1 MAEKPGAV
9 PSRAN
14 FPCSRSPRH
23 LSSSATAPPPSTF
36 RARKGGRVV
45 RTRAGN
51 ETAGKE
57 TAGKGADVAAR
68 GRGSDVTA
76 TGGEKDRQVAEGGQD
91 VIIEG
96 QVVRVTQ
103 EDIDIAEMIE
113 ALESAF
119 EELEEERYEEAE
131 KGKGKGKAEGER
143 EGQAERKGKQDGKGD
158 VKGEGE
164 GEDGGRTEGA
174 KQEGKEGKGKR
185 EEGRVEGDEDS
196 DTEAMEYDMDMDLD
210 IDLGELCRS
219 AVVRWLVSWNL
230 SATWQGDVQTLA
242 ALLDELYTNEML
254 VMTQEKANDAMA
266 AAVRAGTDFFR
277 ANLEKQYVWYDADGK
292 VVTDWTNERVSVYV
306 AGTLSLF
313 LDISLEGNSDTAFP
327 PAALNWLDERNL
339 RSEVFGPG
347 AAVDIVTCVPGPYG
361 GKVFAFE
368 LPEGRE
374 AGEVYA
380 ALNSRLRRSFPNLE
394 VSLDSMQ
401 YAMDVGDDM
410 FKGGGGG
417 MGGENDRDGGWGG
430 GPGGGGDGGGGGG
443 NWNEWGQFQTGN
455 APTLYTTCAAFV
467 VRRDVF
473 LQPGLPLPITA
484 GAAAFTLA
492 SLKSLVQPDLALTSS
507 ADLAWALLG
516 FYAGVAATTGAA
528 MAGQYVWA
536 WSYRTDTAKPP
547 SPLYFLPLF
556 APDIGL
562 VTLITQ
568 VVAPVPSRVALLDLT
583 LLSSS
588 AAIFSSFALLQ
599 ASAASSVETLVI
611 HPLALA
617 GLLGLHVSAVSL
629 LPAVGL
635 PGGDILYAL
644 VRDPLVLSLATT
656 AVTIMLLVSIPL
668 NFSWTWV
675 LLFLLLP
682 LLALAKIRRP
692 VSEALTAPD
701 PVRVCLGVGLL
712 VTGVVVLL
720 PAPLFE
726 LVFGEPAGP
735 VAEQILISLGLG

>member
-23 LSSSATAPPPSTF
+23 LSSSASAPPPSAF
-36 RARKGGRVV
+36 CARKGGRVV
-45 RTRAGN
+45 RNRAGDKDVKGGGLDEEGLVGKEDGRDGEQEEGGKEVKERGRILAEIAGRISVLGKAESAAFFNSFLETGN

-91 VIIEG
+91 VIIGG

-103 EDIDIAEMIE
+103 EDIDMAEMIE

-119 EELEEERYEEAE
+119 EELEEE
-131 KGKGKGKAEGER
+131 
-143 EGQAERKGKQDGKGD
+143 
-158 VKGEGE
+158 
-164 GEDGGRTEGA
+164 
-174 KQEGKEGKGKR
+174 
-185 EEGRVEGDEDS
+185 
-196 DTEAMEYDMDMDLD
+196 
-210 IDLGELCRS
+210 
-219 AVVRWLVSWNL
+219 

-430 GPGGGGDGGGGGG
+430 GAGGGGDGGGGGG

-516 FYAGVAATTGAA
+516 LYAGVAATTGAA

-599 ASAASSVETLVI
+599 ASAAFPFPPAPFSFPSD
-611 HPLALA
+611 LAS
-617 GLLGLHVSAVSL
+617 LGFEPAVSEL
-629 LPAVGL
+629 AAAAAAATAAGGSVSGVIPVNPAVGL

-726 LVFGEPAGP
+726 FVFGEPAGP

>member
-1 MAEKPGAV
+1 
-9 PSRAN
+9 
-14 FPCSRSPRH
+14 
-23 LSSSATAPPPSTF
+23 
-36 RARKGGRVV
+36 
-45 RTRAGN
+45 
-51 ETAGKE
+51 
-57 TAGKGADVAAR
+57 
-68 GRGSDVTA
+68 
-76 TGGEKDRQVAEGGQD
+76 
-91 VIIEG
+91 
-96 QVVRVTQ
+96 
-103 EDIDIAEMIE
+103 
-113 ALESAF
+113 
-119 EELEEERYEEAE
+119 
-131 KGKGKGKAEGER
+131 
-143 EGQAERKGKQDGKGD
+143 
-158 VKGEGE
+158 
-164 GEDGGRTEGA
+164 
-174 KQEGKEGKGKR
+174 
-185 EEGRVEGDEDS
+185 
-196 DTEAMEYDMDMDLD
+196 MEYDKDMDLD
-210 IDLGELCRS
+210 LDLDLDLGELCRT
-219 AVVRWLVSWNL
+219 AIVRWLVSWNL
-230 SATWQGDVQTLA
+230 SATWQFDVQTLA
-242 ALLDELYTNEML
+242 ALLDELSTSQML
-254 VMTQEKANDAMA
+254 VMTQDKANDAMA
-266 AAVRAGTDFFR
+266 AAVRVGRDFFR

-292 VVTDWTNERVSVYV
+292 VVTDWTDERVSVYV

-347 AAVDIVTCVPGPYG
+347 AAVDIITCVPGPYG

-380 ALNSRLRRSFPNLE
+380 ALNSRLRSSFPNLE

-417 MGGENDRDGGWGG
+417 MGGGEDDRDGGWGG
-430 GPGGGGDGGGGGG
+430 GGGGGDGGGGGG

-455 APTLYTTCAAFV
+455 TPTLYTTCAAFV

-473 LQPGLPLPITA
+473 LQPGLPFPITA

-492 SLKSLVQPDLALTSS
+492 SLKSLVLPDLALTSTS
-507 ADLAWALLG
+507 DLAWALLG
-516 FYAGVAATTGAA
+516 LYAGVAATTGAA
-528 MAGQYVWA
+528 MAGQYLWA
-536 WSYRTDTAKPP
+536 WSYRTDATKPP

-583 LLSSS
+583 LLSSF

-599 ASAASSVETLVI
+599 ASAAFPFPPAPFSFPSDLASLGFEPAVSELAAAAAAATAVGGSVSGVI
-611 HPLALA
+611 PVNP
-617 GLLGLHVSAVSL
+617 GLLQHSALLHELLIRLHVSAVSL

-635 PGGDILYAL
+635 PGGDILYSL
-644 VRDPLVLSLATT
+644 VRDPLALSLATT
-656 AVTIMLLVSIPL
+656 LVTILLLVSIPL

-675 LLFLLLP
+675 LLFLFLP

-712 VTGVVVLL
+712 AAGVVVLL